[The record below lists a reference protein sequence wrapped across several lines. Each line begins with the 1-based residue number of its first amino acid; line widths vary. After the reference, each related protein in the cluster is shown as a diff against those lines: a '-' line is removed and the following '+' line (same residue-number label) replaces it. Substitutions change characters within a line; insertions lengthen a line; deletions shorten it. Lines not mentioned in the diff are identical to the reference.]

1 MLHTYKIIYIYMDT
15 CMFKKNMY
23 IDRGRKICIFV
34 FLCVCHVIW
43 DCMFVSLLLTMRGF
57 ADGAGERGR
66 ERERERHAYYVCI
79 YIYCMCVCLFYICM
93 YIYISIHTYI
103 YICVCVYVYIYKEQT
118 HRETGKL
125 GQMSRVG

>member
-1 MLHTYKIIYIYMDT
+1 
-15 CMFKKNMY
+15 MY

-66 ERERERHAYYVCI
+66 ERERERETCI
-79 YIYCMCVCLFYICM
+79 LCM
-93 YIYISIHTYI
+93 YIYILYVCVFILYMHVYIYIYTYI
-103 YICVCVYVYIYKEQT
+103 YIYVCVYMYIYIRNKLIE
-118 HRETGKL
+118 KL
-125 GQMSRVG
+125 GNWGKCHELGNY

>member
-1 MLHTYKIIYIYMDT
+1 
-15 CMFKKNMY
+15 MY

-103 YICVCVYVYIYKEQT
+103 YIYVCVYMYIYIRNKLIE
-118 HRETGKL
+118 KL
-125 GQMSRVG
+125 GNWGKCHELGNY